1 MAIGGLI
8 VRPLGGFNINLLIT
22 RGLTSVVDTA
32 VDPQYTIVYEFAG
45 ISILKEHDC
54 GATSIIR
61 AGLDEAGTIIKQE
74 AP

>member
-22 RGLTSVVDTA
+22 RGLGRAVA
-32 VDPQYTIVYEFAG
+32 VDPRYTTIYEFAG

-61 AGLDEAGTIIKQE
+61 AGLDEVGTIIKQE